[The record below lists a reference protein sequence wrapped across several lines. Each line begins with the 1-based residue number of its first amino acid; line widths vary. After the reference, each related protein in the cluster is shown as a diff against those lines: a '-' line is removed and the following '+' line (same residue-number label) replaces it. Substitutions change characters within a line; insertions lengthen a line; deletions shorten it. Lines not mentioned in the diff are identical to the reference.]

1 MAKSKRQF
9 GNVRKLPSG
18 RFQARYTAPDGSYI
32 TAPQTFAAKIHA
44 ETWIGDRA
52 REIDAGAWIPQAVA
66 ERRRKRATFKAYAES
81 WLETR
86 QVGGRPLKARTK
98 ALYGGFLKRELIPA
112 FGTSDLAAIKADDV
126 RKWYAKMLVDR
137 PTTRAHTYALLKA
150 ILTTAMDEEYIEAN
164 PCRIRGAGGTK
175 AVHKVTPA
183 SVTEIETITAKM
195 PEQLQLAVTCASW
208 LAMRLGETLELR
220 RGDIDLD
227 SDSGVVRVRRA
238 LVRVGGKL
246 QADTPKSTAGVRDI
260 AIPPHLVPQFEDH
273 LSNYVGPDGDA
284 LLFPSSADPTRWH
297 QAKRLYEHYHQARAA
312 AGRDKL
318 RWHDLR
324 HSGAVLAALS
334 GASLAEL
341 MSRLGHSTPHAA
353 LRYQHVASGRDAAV
367 AAAMSKL
374 AACSPTEPEAAS
386 GA

>member
-32 TAPQTFAAKIHA
+32 TAPRTFAAKIHA

-66 ERRRKRATFKAYAES
+66 ERRRKRATFKAYAEQ
-81 WLETR
+81 WVATR

-98 ALYGGFLKRELIPA
+98 ALYDGFLKRELLPA
-112 FGTSDLAAIKADDV
+112 FGTQELAAIKTDDV
-126 RKWYAKMLVDR
+126 RKWYAKTLVDK

-150 ILTTAMDEEYIEAN
+150 ILATAVDEEYMDSN

-175 AVHKVTPA
+175 AVHRVTPA
-183 SVTEIETITAKM
+183 SVAEIEVITAKM
-195 PEQLQLAVTCASW
+195 PEHLQLAVTCASW
-208 LAMRLGETLELR
+208 LAMRLGEILELR

-227 SDSGVVRVRRA
+227 AGVVRVRRA
-238 LVRVGGKL
+238 LVRVGGLL
-246 QADTPKSTAGVRDI
+246 QVDTPKSTAGVRDI
-260 AIPPHLVPQFEDH
+260 AIPPHLLLGFGDH
-273 LSNYVGPDGDA
+273 LSNYVGTDGDA

-312 AGRDKL
+312 AGRDNL

-374 AACSPTEPEAAS
+374 AE
-386 GA
+386 